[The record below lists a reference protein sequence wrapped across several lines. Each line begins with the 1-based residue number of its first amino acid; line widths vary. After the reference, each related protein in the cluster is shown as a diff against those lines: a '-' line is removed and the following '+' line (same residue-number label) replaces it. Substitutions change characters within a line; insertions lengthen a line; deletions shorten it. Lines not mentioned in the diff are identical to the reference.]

1 MTHDEF
7 EDRVE
12 AAFARG
18 GTGEARAR
26 LASLAATDSAL
37 ADRWADLAPAL
48 EALDGARLEPLPEG
62 LHASLIQ
69 TARAGDTPARPI
81 GRTIG
86 RVSWLSFITAAI
98 QVRPAYALGGAVAAG
113 IAIGAL
119 GFALIFGSAG
129 DGFRNTRDL
138 GPGTAASLPPMPI
151 AAVTTLELGD
161 ARVELTSR
169 RSEGGL
175 IVRVDARGA
184 EASTVTLAWDES
196 AFRLSGVRW
205 ETSLA
210 PAFESAAGHVRLPIP
225 LAAGCELSLSE
236 IAPGGSAVRVTLSAA
251 GNEKQDI
258 LRQPR

>member
-12 AAFARG
+12 AAFARSG
-18 GTGEARAR
+18 NGEARAR
-26 LASLAATDSAL
+26 LASLASADSAL
-37 ADRWADLAPAL
+37 AERWADLEPAL
-48 EALDGARLEPLPEG
+48 DALAVARLEPLPDG
-62 LHASLIQ
+62 LHAMLIQ
-69 TARAGDTPARPI
+69 AARAGDTP

-119 GFALIFGSAG
+119 GFALIFGSAS
-129 DGFRNTRDL
+129 DRFHLARDL
-138 GPGTAASLPPMPI
+138 APGITASLPPMPI
-151 AAVTTLELGD
+151 AAVTTLDLGD
-161 ARVELTSR
+161 AHVELTSR
-169 RSEGGL
+169 RAEGGL
-175 IVRVDARGA
+175 VVRVDARGA
-184 EASTVTLAWDES
+184 EASTVTLAWDET

-210 PAFESAAGHVRLPIP
+210 PAFESAAGHVRLPMP

-236 IAPGGSAVRVTLSAA
+236 IAPGRSAVRVTLSAA
-251 GNEKQDI
+251 GNETQDT